1 MIKKTKKILC
11 YYASMV
17 SNWLKNGVDQKK
29 KTKRLCLVDQ
39 YFISP
44 ENYIDTQHK
53 LDFLVRKL
61 KSKSEIAVDLEGN
74 SLYSYHSKICLI
86 QISTRN
92 ENFVIDPLSIK
103 DISILG
109 SVFSDKSIEKIIHGS
124 HYDIHLLYNCTGIKI
139 RNLFDTQIA
148 ASFLGEKKTGLAS
161 LIEKN
166 FNVHLQKKYQK
177 SNWAIRPLSEEM
189 IEYAVSDTKYL
200 LFLAEIL
207 KKDLIKK
214 NRLSWVK
221 EECEVFSDS
230 VKNLQPEKQD
240 RIKGFGNLSE
250 KEYPVLEA
258 ILNIRNQIAKE
269 KDISPFKVIDRQ
281 TIYRIIKS
289 GNINLEKLK
298 QITSSHRHI
307 QKYLPQLLEKIK
319 QARFYKQKPHFIR
332 SKMIYH
338 PEFARKSEKLYI
350 WRTSKAAELN
360 IAPHLVLSNRQ
371 IISLASKEIRTLKDI
386 YHNNSL
392 KNWQIQK
399 FSNELYEILFAG
411 KNIIDK
417 KLS

>member
-1 MIKKTKKILC
+1 MIRKTKNILH
-11 YYASMV
+11 YYASMI

-29 KTKRLCLVDQ
+29 KTKRLCQVNQ
-39 YFISP
+39 YFLSP

-53 LDFLVRKL
+53 LESLVKKL

-124 HYDIHLLYNCTGIKI
+124 HYDIHLLYNCAGIKI

-200 LFLAEIL
+200 LTLADIF
-207 KKDLIKK
+207 KKELIKK
-214 NRLSWVK
+214 NRLSWIM
-221 EECEVFSDS
+221 EECEVLSDS
-230 VKNLQPEKQD
+230 VENMQPEKQC
-240 RIKGFGNLSE
+240 RMKGFGKISE
-250 KEYPVLEA
+250 KEYSVLEVV
-258 ILNIRNQIAKE
+258 LSIRNQIAKE
-269 KDISPFKVIDRQ
+269 KDIPPFKVIDRQ
-281 TIYRIIKS
+281 TIYRIITEDH
-289 GNINLEKLK
+289 INLEKLK
-298 QITSSHRHI
+298 QITSSHRYI
-307 QKYLPQLLEKIK
+307 QKYLPQLLKKIK
-319 QARFYKQKPHFIR
+319 QARFHKQKPHFVR
-332 SKMIYH
+332 SQRIYR
-338 PEFARKSEKLYI
+338 PGFAQKSEKIYI
-350 WRTSKAAELN
+350 WRTSKAVELN
-360 IAPHLVLSNRQ
+360 IAPHLVLSHHQ
-371 IISLASKEIRTLKDI
+371 ILSLASTEIRTLKDI

-392 KNWQIQK
+392 RNWQRQK
-399 FSNELYEILFAG
+399 FGIELYKILFEG
-411 KNIIDK
+411 KHHK
-417 KLS
+417 